1 MLTVSPKRKKS
12 SNGITSSSIR
22 TRQEQ
27 EPKSPVIWLVVG
39 GIILLFGIGAWIWLG
54 RSPETEIPAP
64 TATTPLPP
72 PPVATPAPDPSPAAA
87 EPAKVTEP
95 EEEEEAPVAEKP
107 EGGSK
112 KTPPAGAV
120 SKKDAKPLPPPPPP
134 PPPEPDPADKKTEKV
149 FLTSRPSGAKVVLD
163 GRSVGKTPVEVEIKG
178 KGHLTLTL
186 DGYKVLE
193 KDVRVAEV
201 RGTLNL
207 ELQASEQAAA
217 VAASSEPM
225 GKFFLSSSPAGAEI
239 RYQGKLI
246 GKTPKMVELPVGS
259 RKLELQSGALQKSVD
274 VELKEGQ
281 NPAQHV
287 PL

>member
-27 EPKSPVIWLVVG
+27 EPKSPVIWLAVG

-54 RSPETEIPAP
+54 RTPETEIPAP
-64 TATTPLPP
+64 TATTPSIPAP
-72 PPVATPAPDPSPAAA
+72 TPAPVSTPAAV
-87 EPAKVTEP
+87 EPPKVVEP
-95 EEEEEAPVAEKP
+95 EDVEEKPVAEKP

-112 KTPPAGAV
+112 KTPPAPAV
-120 SKKDAKPLPPPPPP
+120 AKKDAKPLPPPPPP

-186 DGYKVLE
+186 DGYKALE

-207 ELQASEQAAA
+207 ELQASEQAPA

-259 RKLELQSGALQKSVD
+259 RKLDLQSGALQKSVD

>member
-27 EPKSPVIWLVVG
+27 ESKSPVIWLVVG

-72 PPVATPAPDPSPAAA
+72 PVAAPDSVPAAV
-87 EPAKVTEP
+87 EPPNVTEP
-95 EEEEEAPVAEKP
+95 EPEDEEPVAQKP
-107 EGGSK
+107 DAASK
-112 KTPPAGAV
+112 KAPTTGTVAR
-120 SKKDAKPLPPPPPP
+120 KDAKPLPPPPPP

-163 GRSVGKTPVEVEIKG
+163 GRGVGKTPVEVEIKG

-186 DGYKVLE
+186 DGYKPLE
-193 KDVRVAEV
+193 KEVRVAEV

-207 ELQASEQAAA
+207 ELQASEQAPA

-246 GKTPKMVELPVGS
+246 GKTPRMVELPVGS
-259 RKLELQSGALQKSVD
+259 RKLDLQSGALQKSVD

-281 NPAQHV
+281 NPAQHI